1 MLEAG
6 IRRGTILTVAVL
18 IICVLGIVAALRI
31 PVQMIPD
38 LEVRT
43 ISVVTGWPGATPQD
57 VEKEILIEQE
67 RYLRTL
73 PNLKRMVSRAS
84 TGSAEVELEFPF
96 GVDVNEALIRV
107 SNALSQVSAYP
118 ENVDQPR
125 LFSSSYS
132 SNAFMYFRLMPL
144 SGNPLKLDMDMLRD
158 YAEDYVRPQ
167 MERVPGVSEVVV
179 SGGAERQVQ
188 VLVDPARLAQRGISL
203 TDVRDAIRAR
213 NRDSSAGDIDSGK
226 RRYLLR
232 MVGRFDRIDELE
244 NLILS
249 QQGDNQVRLKDVATI
264 VLDHFEVRNLSFADG
279 EQTLGLSVRREPGSN
294 VINIKQGMLQVVEQI
309 NRDMLAPNGLQL
321 MLIGDDVRYVEDSIA
336 NVWVNLALGASL
348 ATFVMYLFLRS
359 GRATLVGVIGIPIC
373 TIAAFL
379 GLLAFGR
386 TINVIS
392 LAGVA
397 FAIGMTVDNT
407 IVVLESIEQ
416 ARRRG
421 LDRIEGAIAGVRDVW
436 PAVLASTLTTVLV
449 FMPILFVEQEA
460 GQLYSDIAI
469 AIAAAIIASMLV
481 AVFVVPAAIARLGFG
496 KSAAMHQDGMHQD
509 STGDNSQSL
518 APGAILRLVQALIH
532 TRLRRGL
539 VLALTTLLT
548 LGAAWYLMP
557 PAEYLPE
564 GEEPKAFSSMIA
576 PPGYNLS
583 EMAEIAKEIRSY
595 LTAQVNADPA
605 LFDRGET
612 SMPSLQYYSLSVSV
626 GRIWVMSEPTR
637 AQDINA
643 MMDAITDKFRQYPGM
658 RAFSARGSII
668 SSNDGGTRAVALDIS
683 GPDLASLYSTAD
695 AAYVAA
701 GRLFDNPQL
710 SSEPSSLS
718 LDQPLIEIRP
728 RWQRLAELNF
738 SAADFGFAVS
748 ALSDGAFVD
757 EFFLADDKVDIFLFS
772 SAGAEQSL
780 SRLAQTPVLTPQ
792 GAILPLNSL
801 ADLVEVA
808 DSDTLRRVDGRRT
821 VTLYIIPPRSVA
833 LETAVAI
840 VQQQLVPQLQR
851 DGAIAAGV
859 TLDISGASDQLD
871 ETKAALGSNFVI
883 AIVLI
888 YLLLVAIFTH
898 WGYPLFILA
907 TVPLGLAGA
916 LVGLTAVNGVS
927 SALALV
933 GLGGFHQPFDMITM
947 LGFLILLG
955 TVVNNPILIVDQSR
969 NNLRGGHMTITDAV
983 LQAVATR
990 LRPILMSTATTIFGL
1005 APLVLIPGEGTEL
1018 YRGVGIIVLCGLLF
1032 STLISLTFLPALL
1045 VTVLNRVRGRTQSGS
1060 PVPPPGQSSAE

>member
-1 MLEAG
+1 MLDAG

-18 IICVLGIVAALRI
+18 ICCVLGIVAALRI

-38 LEVRT
+38 LDVRT
-43 ISVVTGWPGATPQD
+43 ISVITGWPGATPQD

-73 PNLKRMVSRAS
+73 PNLKRMISRAS
-84 TGSAEVELEFPF
+84 TGSAQIELEFPF

-107 SNALSQVSAYP
+107 SNALSQVPSYP

-125 LFSSSYS
+125 LLSSSFS
-132 SNAFMYFRLMPL
+132 NNAFMYFRLMPL
-144 SGNPLKLDMDMLRD
+144 SGNPLALDMDMLRD

-167 MERVPGVSEVVV
+167 MERVPGVSEVGV
-179 SGGAERQVQ
+179 SGGAERQIQ
-188 VLVDPARLAQRGISL
+188 ILVDPAKLAQRGLSL
-203 TDVRDAIRAR
+203 TGVRDAIRAR

-232 MVGRFDRIDELE
+232 MVGRFDSLEQLE
-244 NLILS
+244 NLILL
-249 QQGDNQVRLKDVATI
+249 QQGDLQVRLKDVATL
-264 VLDHFEVRNLSFADG
+264 VLDHFEVRELSFADG
-279 EQTLGLSVRREPGSN
+279 ERTLGLSVRREPGSN
-294 VINIKQGMLQVVEQI
+294 VIDIKQQMMQVVAQL
-309 NRDMLAPNGLQL
+309 NQDTLAGNGLQL
-321 MLIGDDVRYVEDSIA
+321 MLISDDVRYVEDSIR
-336 NVWVNLALGASL
+336 NVWTNLALGALL
-348 ATFVMYLFLRS
+348 ATLVLYLFLRS
-359 GRATLVGVIGIPIC
+359 GRATLVGVLGVPVC

-392 LAGVA
+392 LAGIA
-397 FAIGMTVDNT
+397 FAIGMTMDNT

-421 LDRIEGAIAGVRDVW
+421 LDRIEGAIAGVREVW

-449 FMPILFVEQEA
+449 FVPVLFVEQEA

-481 AVFVVPAAIARLGFG
+481 AVFVVPAAVARLGFG
-496 KSAAMHQDGMHQD
+496 GVANTNSAVA
-509 STGDNSQSL
+509 
-518 APGAILRLVQALIH
+518 APGKLLQLVQAIIASPQ
-532 TRLRRGL
+532 RRRAT
-539 VLALTTLLT
+539 LATTLLLT
-548 LGAAWYLMP
+548 LGGAWYLLP

-583 EMAEIAKEIRSY
+583 EMALIADEIRAR
-595 LTAQVNADPA
+595 LDVEVNRAPTA
-605 LFDRGET
+605 FDNGET
-612 SMPSLQYYSLSVSV
+612 AMPPLKYYSLSVSV
-626 GRIWVMSEPTR
+626 GRIRVLSEPVR
-637 AQDINA
+637 AADIDA
-643 MMDAITDKFRQYPGM
+643 MMQAMTTLFRQYPGM

-683 GPDLASLYSTAD
+683 GPDLASLYATAD

-701 GRLFDNPQL
+701 GQLFDQPQL
-710 SSEPSSLS
+710 NSEPSSLS
-718 LDQPLIEIRP
+718 LDQPLVQIRP

-738 SAADFGFAVS
+738 SAADFGYAVS
-748 ALSDGAFVD
+748 AVSDGAYVD
-757 EFFLADDKVDIFLFS
+757 EFFIRDDKVDMFLFS
-772 SAGAEQSL
+772 SAGNQQSL
-780 SRLAQTPVLTPQ
+780 AQLAQTPVLTPS
-792 GAILPLNSL
+792 GAVLPLSSL

-833 LETAVAI
+833 LETAVAT
-840 VQQQLVPQLQR
+840 VQQQLVPQLRR
-851 DGAIAAGV
+851 DGAIGNDV

-871 ETKAALGSNFVI
+871 ETKAALSGNFAV
-883 AIVLI
+883 AVLLI
-888 YLLLVAIFTH
+888 YLLLVAIFSH

-916 LVGLTAVNGVS
+916 LVGLVSINGIS
-927 SALALV
+927 SALATV

-969 NNLRGGHMTITDAV
+969 HNLKNAGITVIEAV
-983 LQAVATR
+983 SQAVATR
-990 LRPILMSTATTIFGL
+990 LRPILMSTATTVFGL

-1045 VTVLNRVRGRTQSGS
+1045 VSVLGRIRRQVQ
-1060 PVPPPGQSSAE
+1060 P

>member
-1 MLEAG
+1 MLDAG

-18 IICVLGIVAALRI
+18 MVCVLGIVAALRI

-84 TGSAEVELEFPF
+84 TGSAQIELEFPF

-107 SNALSQVSAYP
+107 SNALSQVSSYP

-125 LFSSSYS
+125 LFSSSFS
-132 SNAFMYFRLMPL
+132 NNAFMYFRLMPL
-144 SGNPLKLDMDMLRD
+144 AGNPLNLDMDMLRD
-158 YAEDYVRPQ
+158 YAEDFVRPQ
-167 MERVPGVSEVVV
+167 MERVPGVSEVGV
-179 SGGAERQVQ
+179 SGGAERQIQ

-203 TDVRDAIRAR
+203 TQVRDTIRAR

-232 MVGRFDRIDELE
+232 VVGRFEQLSELE
-244 NLILS
+244 NLILT
-249 QQGDNQVRLKDVATI
+249 QQGDNQVRLKDVATL
-264 VLDHFEVRNLSFADG
+264 VLDHFEVRELSFADG

-294 VINIKQGMLQVVEQI
+294 VIAIKEAMLQVVAQI
-309 NRDMLAPNGLQL
+309 NRDMLASNGLQL
-321 MLIGDDVRYVEDSIA
+321 MLISDDVRYVEDSIR
-336 NVWVNLALGASL
+336 NVWVNLALGAAL
-348 ATFVMYLFLRS
+348 ATGVMYLFLRS
-359 GRATLVGVIGIPIC
+359 GSATLVGVIGVPIC
-373 TIAAFL
+373 TIAAFI

-392 LAGVA
+392 LAGIA
-397 FAIGMTVDNT
+397 FAIGMTLDNT

-416 ARRRG
+416 AKQRG
-421 LDRIEGAIAGVRDVW
+421 LDRIEAAIRGVRDVW

-449 FMPILFVEQEA
+449 FMPILFIEQEA

-469 AIAAAIIASMLV
+469 AIAAAITASMLV
-481 AVFVVPAAIARLGFG
+481 AVFVVPPAIARLGFRG
-496 KSAAMHQDGMHQD
+496 NGVNTAPEGVTGSPVVTGVILPLVAKLLY
-509 STGDNSQSL
+509 STL
-518 APGAILRLVQALIH
+518 ARRLVLS
-532 TRLRRGL
+532 
-539 VLALTTLLT
+539 LTVILT
-548 LGAAWYLMP
+548 LGAAWLFMP

-583 EMAEIAKEIRSY
+583 EMAQIAEELKAI

-605 LFDRGET
+605 AFDRGDT
-612 SMPSLQYYSLSVSV
+612 AMPPLKYYSLSVSV
-626 GRIWVMSEPTR
+626 GRIRVLSEPVR
-637 AQDINA
+637 PQDITP
-643 MMDAITDKFRQYPGM
+643 MMDAMTALFRQYPGM
-658 RAFSARGSII
+658 RAFSSRGSII

-683 GPDLASLYSTAD
+683 GPDLASLYATAD

-701 GRLFDNPQL
+701 GDLFDRPQL
-710 SSEPSSLS
+710 NSEPASLS

-728 RWQRLAELNF
+728 NWQRLAELNF
-738 SAADFGFAVS
+738 SAADFGYAVS

-772 SAGAEQSL
+772 QAGAGQSL
-780 SRLAQTPVLTPQ
+780 AQLAQTPVLTPS
-792 GAILPLNSL
+792 GAVLPLSSL
-801 ADLVEVA
+801 AELVEVA

-833 LETAVAI
+833 LETAVDR
-840 VQQQLVPQLQR
+840 VRQQLVPALQQQ
-851 DGAIAAGV
+851 GAIAPGV
-859 TLDISGASDQLD
+859 MLDISGASDQLD
-871 ETKAALGSNFVI
+871 ETKAALSSNFLI
-883 AIVLI
+883 AVVLI
-888 YLLLVAIFTH
+888 YLLLVAIFSH

-916 LVGLTAVNGVS
+916 LVGLVGINGIS
-927 SALALV
+927 GLLSTI
-933 GLGGFHQPFDMITM
+933 GLGGFYQPFDMITM

-969 NNLRGGHMTITDAV
+969 HNLQLPGVSVTEAV

-990 LRPILMSTATTIFGL
+990 LKPILMSTTTTVFGL
-1005 APLVLIPGEGTEL
+1005 APLVLLPGEGTEL
-1018 YRGVGIIVLCGLLF
+1018 YRGVGIIVLCGLIF

-1045 VTVLNRVRGRTQSGS
+1045 VSVLKRRELLRS
-1060 PVPPPGQSSAE
+1060 

>member
-1 MLEAG
+1 MLDAG

-18 IICVLGIVAALRI
+18 MVCVLGIVAALRI

-84 TGSAEVELEFPF
+84 TGSAQIELEFPF

-107 SNALSQVSAYP
+107 SNALSQVSSYP

-125 LFSSSYS
+125 LFSSSFS
-132 SNAFMYFRLMPL
+132 NNAFMYFRLMPL
-144 SGNPLKLDMDMLRD
+144 VGNPLNLDMDMLRD
-158 YAEDYVRPQ
+158 YAEDFVRPQ
-167 MERVPGVSEVVV
+167 MERVPGVSEVGV
-179 SGGAERQVQ
+179 SGGAERQIQ

-203 TDVRDAIRAR
+203 TQVRDAIRAR

-232 MVGRFDRIDELE
+232 VVGRFEQLSELE
-244 NLILS
+244 NLILT
-249 QQGDNQVRLKDVATI
+249 QQGDNQVRLKDVATL
-264 VLDHFEVRNLSFADG
+264 VLDHFEVRELSFADG

-294 VINIKQGMLQVVEQI
+294 VIAIKEAMLQVVAQI
-309 NRDMLAPNGLQL
+309 NRDMLASNGLQL
-321 MLIGDDVRYVEDSIA
+321 MLISDDVRYVEDSIR
-336 NVWVNLALGASL
+336 NVWVNLALGAAL
-348 ATFVMYLFLRS
+348 ATGVMYLFLRS
-359 GRATLVGVIGIPIC
+359 GSATLVGVIGVPIC
-373 TIAAFL
+373 TIAAFI

-392 LAGVA
+392 LAGIA
-397 FAIGMTVDNT
+397 FAIGMTLDNT

-416 ARRRG
+416 AKQRG
-421 LDRIEGAIAGVRDVW
+421 LDRIEAAIRGVRDVW

-449 FMPILFVEQEA
+449 FMPILFIEQEA

-481 AVFVVPAAIARLGFG
+481 AVFVVPPAIARLGFRSNG
-496 KSAAMHQDGMHQD
+496 ISTTPQGDTASPAANGLILSLVAKLLH
-509 STGDNSQSL
+509 STL
-518 APGAILRLVQALIH
+518 ARRLVLS
-532 TRLRRGL
+532 
-539 VLALTTLLT
+539 LTIVLT
-548 LGAAWYLMP
+548 LGAAWLFMP

-583 EMAEIAKEIRSY
+583 EMAQIAEELKAI

-605 LFDRGET
+605 AFDRGDT
-612 SMPSLQYYSLSVSV
+612 AMPPLKYYSLSVSV
-626 GRIWVMSEPTR
+626 GRIRVLSEPVR
-637 AQDINA
+637 PQDITP
-643 MMDAITDKFRQYPGM
+643 MMDAMTALFRQYPGM
-658 RAFSARGSII
+658 RAFSSRGSII

-683 GPDLASLYSTAD
+683 GPDLASLYATAD

-701 GRLFDNPQL
+701 GDLFDRPQL
-710 SSEPSSLS
+710 NSEPASLS

-728 RWQRLAELNF
+728 NWQRLAELDF
-738 SAADFGFAVS
+738 SAADFGYAVA

-772 SAGAEQSL
+772 QAGARQRL
-780 SRLAQTPVLTPQ
+780 AQLAQTPVLTPS
-792 GAILPLNSL
+792 GAVLPLSSL
-801 ADLVEVA
+801 AELVEVA

-833 LETAVAI
+833 LETAVDI
-840 VQQQLVPQLQR
+840 VRQQLVPALQQQ
-851 DGAIAAGV
+851 GAIVPGV
-859 TLDISGASDQLD
+859 MLDISGASDQLD
-871 ETKAALGSNFVI
+871 ETKAALSSNFLI
-883 AIVLI
+883 AVVLI
-888 YLLLVAIFTH
+888 YLLLVAIFSH

-916 LVGLTAVNGVS
+916 LVGLVGTNGIS
-927 SALALV
+927 GLLSTI
-933 GLGGFHQPFDMITM
+933 GLGGFYQPFDMITM

-969 NNLRGGHMTITDAV
+969 HNLQFPGVSVTEAV

-990 LRPILMSTATTIFGL
+990 LKPILMSTTTTVFGL
-1005 APLVLIPGEGTEL
+1005 APLVLLPGEGTEL
-1018 YRGVGIIVLCGLLF
+1018 YRGVGIIVLCGLIF

-1045 VTVLNRVRGRTQSGS
+1045 VSVLKRRELLRS
-1060 PVPPPGQSSAE
+1060 